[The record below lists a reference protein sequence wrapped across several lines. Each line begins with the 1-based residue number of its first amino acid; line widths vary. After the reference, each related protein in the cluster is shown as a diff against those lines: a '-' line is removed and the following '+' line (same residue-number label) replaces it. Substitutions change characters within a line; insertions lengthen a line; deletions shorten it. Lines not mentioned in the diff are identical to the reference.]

1 MRRVWRRLG
10 AMLMVAVL
18 VAAGC
23 SPAPSPHPPTRFQP
37 SDDTAAFSELQLTR
51 GDGVPIGVADPDILK
66 VGDSWYLYATTST
79 EDGFEAWSS
88 DDLFSWTYEGF
99 VWTPTPG
106 SWNDHGAYWAPD
118 LYQSAN
124 GIYLYY
130 TAGNKIGVARA
141 DTPLGPFVEV
151 LDHPLIGNGYGG
163 VGDGQFWG
171 TPTDPIPLLDS
182 DEHAIDAF
190 LFEASDGSL
199 TLYFSAYPALGI
211 AVMSAIPMI
220 DETTP
225 AAEPATVV
233 LEPNVFGWERFI
245 REAAWVTEHDGVYH
259 LTYSGSGADTSCYA
273 IGEATATNPL
283 GPFTRTGPAPL
294 LHDDPTVG
302 FYGPGHHTI
311 TEGPG
316 GDLVMFFHTK
326 DDYEQGYDRH
336 VRWAPVSVDG
346 AGNLQIDGAVP
357 GTSTTGTSSC
367 AFG

>member
-199 TLYFSAYPALGI
+199 TLYFSAVPRARHRRDVGDTDDRRDH
-211 AVMSAIPMI
+211 P
-220 DETTP
+220 
-225 AAEPATVV
+225 
-233 LEPNVFGWERFI
+233 
-245 REAAWVTEHDGVYH
+245 
-259 LTYSGSGADTSCYA
+259 GSGAGDRGART
-273 IGEATATNPL
+273 ERFRL
-283 GPFTRTGPAPL
+283 GALHPRSGVGDRT
-294 LHDDPTVG
+294 
-302 FYGPGHHTI
+302 
-311 TEGPG
+311 
-316 GDLVMFFHTK
+316 
-326 DDYEQGYDRH
+326 
-336 VRWAPVSVDG
+336 
-346 AGNLQIDGAVP
+346 
-357 GTSTTGTSSC
+357 
-367 AFG
+367 